1 MRSLCLLLLVAL
13 GCAFTAQDHNMHIE
27 STMRGLKNYFSKP
40 QTMTTS
46 SGHQLQGVAECQA
59 AMANAQSIQ
68 CPVFTIFNDSY
79 TYTYAELNTLI
90 AAHCDAAATSCS
102 NMLQA
107 ALIDVLVQC
116 APVIGNDPNLWIGIG
131 ALLVVNQVPCIH
143 DNDGKW
149 CFAEFKTFLE
159 RLSTSGTVPLTA
171 ADLTAGCTNC
181 TAAVLITWI
190 AFEPSFDAIY
200 ATSTVDII
208 CSRDAGEWCILE
220 FQQALTALTGAT
232 DAELVQRAPLYCKPC
247 TFIYLFK
254 WKSLIEFANNHL
266 NHQLDEALHNATN
279 VVLYM
284 GWLCVKD
291 HAGVYCNAK
300 LTGYNFTTVGA
311 ACANAATA
319 GPNGGPGCPAACR
332 SAIRKVIGDLGCCLD
347 SWLDLLTW
355 ACFNSPCA
363 PQDNPVNIR
372 AMITQ
377 LCGLTLPEGCQRRRV
392 LEAVLQVENLGWL
405 WCQLNMP
412 QCLVLVRAAIAQQ
425 FFLDVADLREKI
437 TEASLSPADPTTPTR
452 RLLQA
457 AQEVKVN
464 VAGVSNSIGS
474 VSADNHAGDVVVSGT
489 PGDAKPALDQPTTLK
504 VLSATVNTASAAGL
518 VPSISLALLAFL
530 LLLV

>member
-1 MRSLCLLLLVAL
+1 
-13 GCAFTAQDHNMHIE
+13 
-27 STMRGLKNYFSKP
+27 MRGLKNHFGK
-40 QTMTTS
+40 QATTTS
-46 SGHQLQGVAECQA
+46 SGHQLQGIPECTA
-59 AMANAQSIQ
+59 AVQTAQSIQ
-68 CPVFTIFNDSY
+68 CEVFTIFNDSY
-79 TYTYAELNTLI
+79 AYDYATLNTMI
-90 AAHCDAAATSCS
+90 ASHCDAAATSCS

-107 ALIDVLVQC
+107 ALLDVLVQC
-116 APVIGNDPNLWIGIG
+116 QPVIGDDPNLWIGVG
-131 ALLVVNQVPCIH
+131 ALLVANRVPCIH

-159 RLSTSGTVPLTA
+159 RLSTSETVPLTA

-208 CSRDAGEWCILE
+208 CSRDANEWCILE
-220 FQQALTALTGAT
+220 FQDALTALTNAT
-232 DAELVQRAPLYCKPC
+232 DTELIARAPIYCKPC

-254 WKSLIEFANNHL
+254 WKSLLEFANNHL
-266 NHQLDEALHNATN
+266 NHELDEALHNATN

-291 HAGVYCNAK
+291 HSGEYCNAK
-300 LTGYNFTTVGA
+300 VTGYNFDPVGL

-332 SAIRKVIGDLGCCLD
+332 TEIRKVIGDLGCCLD
-347 SWLDLLTW
+347 SWLDFLTW
-355 ACFNSPCA
+355 ACFNNPCA

-372 AMITQ
+372 AMITT
-377 LCGLTLPEGCQRRRV
+377 LCGVSLPEGCQRRRV

-437 TEASLSPADPTTPTR
+437 TEANLAAVNPISTPTR
-452 RLLQA
+452 RLLQTPP
-457 AQEVKVN
+457 AQEVQVN

-474 VSADNHAGDVVVSGT
+474 VSADNHAETTVVSGT
-489 PGDAKPALDQPTTLK
+489 PGAAKPTLDQPTTLK
-504 VLSATVNTASAAGL
+504 VLSATVSTGSAAGL

-530 LLLV
+530 LLFV